1 MSESKSPTAELDWI
15 EGGQPFSTRFSDVYF
30 SRDAGLD
37 ETRHVFLQHNNLTA
51 RWAALTA
58 GSQFCIAE
66 TGFGTGLNFLAAW
79 QLWDQV
85 APVDAQL
92 HFVSTEKYPL
102 TPQDLR
108 KALAL
113 WPELASWAQQLLAQ
127 YSGLTGGWQHFS
139 LAGGRVTLTLLIG
152 DLFDTLPQLDARV
165 DAWFLDGFAPAKN
178 PDMWQPALYQRM
190 AALSTEQATVATFT
204 CVGDVRRGLQA
215 AGFSMRKVKGFGRK
229 REMLCGNLSCAPES
243 RWQAPWYARPS
254 QAARPERH
262 ALVIG
267 GGLAGCSTAHAL
279 ARRGWRVTLLE
290 RHNQLAQEASGN
302 PQGILYAKLS
312 PHHPP
317 LSRFIQ
323 SSYQYSL
330 RLLARELPITDSKT
344 TDDNW
349 QPCGVLQL
357 AGSAKDAQR
366 QAQLAAQGYPDDFL
380 QALDPQQASAMAGVS
395 VERSG
400 LFFPRAG
407 WVNPPALCRHLAEHP
422 LIRIQPLAKAEQL
435 ERAHD
440 VWQVRSDTG
449 EIIAAAPVAVICC
462 AHESARF
469 RQSAHLP
476 LKAIRGQIT
485 HLPITAQS
493 QGLRTVL
500 CADGYISPARHN
512 QHHLGASFRFDR
524 LDTNPSSE
532 ENLSNL
538 DLLPALSSQLNDA
551 FTGYRDQAVTLA
563 ARAAL
568 RCTSPDYLPLIGPLA
583 EPDSFTERY
592 AILSKDASQQ
602 PAALSPWHTDLFVN
616 TAHGSR
622 GLISCPLGAELV
634 AAWISGEPLPLP
646 RDLSEAVHPSRFLLR
661 TLIRSNRADRQ
672 KAPSGAL
679 PE

>member
-15 EGGQPFSTRFSDVYF
+15 EGGQPFSTRFADVYF

-37 ETRHVFLQHNNLTA
+37 ETRHVFLQHNSLPERWTA
-51 RWAALTA
+51 LPSGAR
-58 GSQFCIAE
+58 FCIAE

-79 QLWDQV
+79 QLWDQR
-85 APVDAQL
+85 APLDAQL
-92 HFVSTEKYPL
+92 NFVSTEKYPL

-113 WPELASWAQQLLAQ
+113 WPELAPWAQQLLQQ
-127 YSGLTGGWQHFS
+127 YSGLTSGWQHFS
-139 LAGGRVTLTLLIG
+139 LAEGRVTLTLLIG
-152 DLFDTLPQLDARV
+152 DLFDTLPQLDAQV

-190 AALSTEQATVATFT
+190 AELSKEQATVATFT
-204 CVGDVRRGLQA
+204 SVGEVRRGLQA

-229 REMLCGNLSCAPES
+229 REMLCGNLSSAAAS
-243 RWQAPWYARPS
+243 RWQAPWYARPE
-254 QAARPERH
+254 QPVRAERH

-279 ARRGWRVTLLE
+279 ARRGWRITLLE

-330 RLLARELPITDSKT
+330 RLLARELPAN
-344 TDDNW
+344 DDNW
-349 QPCGVLQL
+349 QACGVLQL
-357 AGSAKDAQR
+357 AGNAKEAER
-366 QAQLAAQGYPDDFL
+366 QAQLAAQGYPADFL
-380 QALDPQQASAMAGVS
+380 QALDPHQASAVAGVT

-400 LFFPRAG
+400 LFFPGGG
-407 WVNPPALCRHLAEHP
+407 WVNPPNLCRQLVAHP
-422 LIRIQPLAKAEQL
+422 LIQVQPLAEAEQL
-435 ERAHD
+435 TRIED
-440 VWQVRSDTG
+440 TWQVRTAAG
-449 EIIAAAPVAVICC
+449 ELLASAPVAVICC

-469 RQSAHLP
+469 QQSTQLP

-485 HLPITAQS
+485 HLPVTAQS
-493 QGLRTVL
+493 RGLRTVL
-500 CADGYISPARHN
+500 CADGYISPARQN

-524 LDTNPSSE
+524 LDSTPSSE

-538 DLLPALSSQLNDA
+538 DLLPALSAQLNA
-551 FTGYRDQAVTLA
+551 GFAHCRDQTATLA

-583 EPDSFTERY
+583 DPVSFAERF
-592 AILSKDASQQ
+592 AMLAKDASQQ
-602 PAALSPWHTDLFVN
+602 PTACAPWYADLFVN

-622 GLISCPLGAELV
+622 GLISCPLAGELV
-634 AAWISGEPLPLP
+634 AAWITGEPLPLP
-646 RDLSEAVHPSRFLLR
+646 RDLSEAVHPSRFPLR
-661 TLIRSNRADRQ
+661 TLIRGNRADRQ
-672 KAPSGAL
+672 KGPPGAAP
-679 PE
+679 E

>member
-1 MSESKSPTAELDWI
+1 MSESKSPAAELDWI
-15 EGGQPFSTRFSDVYF
+15 DGGQPFSTRFSDVYF

-37 ETRHVFLQHNNLTA
+37 ETRHVFLQHNRLPE
-51 RWAALTA
+51 RWAQLTT
-58 GSQFCIAE
+58 GSRFCIAE

-85 APVDAQL
+85 APIDAQL
-92 HFVSTEKYPL
+92 HVVSTEKYPL
-102 TPQDLR
+102 TPQDLC

-113 WPELASWAQQLLAQ
+113 WPELATWTQQLLQQ
-127 YSGLTGGWQHFS
+127 YRGLTPGWQHFS
-139 LAGGRVTLTLLIG
+139 FAEGRVTLTLLIG
-152 DLFDTLPQLDARV
+152 DLFDTLPHLDAQV

-178 PDMWQPALYQRM
+178 PDMWQPALFQRM
-190 AALSTEQATVATFT
+190 AELSTAQATVATFT
-204 CVGDVRRGLQA
+204 SVGNVRRGLQA

-229 REMLCGNLSCAPES
+229 REMLCGSLDS
-243 RWQAPWYARPS
+243 RPADRWHAPWYARPE
-254 QAARPERH
+254 QPARAERH

-330 RLLARELPITDSKT
+330 RLLARELPPTA
-344 TDDNW
+344 DNW

-357 AGSAKDAQR
+357 AGSAKDAAR
-366 QAQLAAQGYPDDFL
+366 QAQLAAQGYPGDFL
-380 QALDPQQASAMAGVS
+380 QALDADQASAVAGVT
-395 VERSG
+395 VEHSG
-400 LFFPRAG
+400 LFFPGAG
-407 WVNPPALCRHLAEHP
+407 WVNPPTLCRRLAEHP
-422 LIRIQPLAKAEQL
+422 LIRIQPLAQAEQL
-435 ERAHD
+435 ERTGG
-440 VWQVRSDTG
+440 VWQVRSASG

-469 RQSAHLP
+469 QQSAHLP

-485 HLPITAQS
+485 HLPVTAQS

-500 CADGYISPARHN
+500 CADGYISPARQG

-524 LDTNPSSE
+524 LDNHPSNE

-538 DLLPALSSQLNDA
+538 DLLPALSKQLQDSFA
-551 FTGYRDQAVTLA
+551 ACRERATELE

-583 EPDSFTERY
+583 EASSFAERY
-592 AILSKDASQQ
+592 AVLNKDASQQ
-602 PAALSPWHTDLFVN
+602 PTAPAPWHSDLFIN

-634 AAWISGEPLPLP
+634 AAWITGEPLPLP
-646 RDLSEAVHPSRFLLR
+646 RDLSEAVHPNRFLLR
-661 TLIRSNRADRQ
+661 TLIRGNRADRP
-672 KAPSGAL
+672 KAPSATP